1 VKLTTVA
8 IVAVDGFS
16 PFHYSVPCIL
26 FGDSVSGKKRFNVTI
41 CAENPGLLTSREG
54 FALNA
59 TEDYSAIRQAD
70 IVVVPYWAH
79 VLERPP
85 QTLLDSLVQARDNG
99 AEIVG
104 LCLGSFVLG
113 YAGILNG
120 KRAATHWEFERQ
132 FQSLFPAVQLDIN
145 ALYVD
150 DDNIITSAGTAAALD
165 CCQYIIR
172 QRFGSEVANQIARRM
187 IVPPHREG
195 GQAQFIAQPVPET
208 TRDARINNLI
218 DYLQHNISQP
228 LNLDALAESVAMSRR
243 TLTRHFMKATG
254 MSVVSWITAERLR
267 RSQLLLESSNLPVEA
282 VAEQVGYLSAVT
294 LRQQFKARFG
304 VSPAEWRKT
313 FRTQS
318 QAG

>member
-1 VKLTTVA
+1 MKLTTVA

-165 CCQYIIR
+165 CCLYIIR
-172 QRFGSEVANQIARRM
+172 QRFGSVIANQIARRM

>member
-1 VKLTTVA
+1 MKLTTVA

-26 FGDSVSGKKRFNVTI
+26 FGDTVSGKKRFNVTI

-59 TEDYSAIRQAD
+59 TQDYSAIRQAD

-79 VLERPP
+79 VLECPP

-113 YAGILNG
+113 YAGILDG

-132 FQSLFPAVQLDIN
+132 FQSLFPAVELDIN

-165 CCQYIIR
+165 CCLYIIR

-208 TRDARINNLI
+208 TRDARINNLN
-218 DYLQHNISQP
+218 DYLQRNISQP
-228 LNLDALAESVAMSRR
+228 LNLDTLAESVAMSRR

-254 MSVVSWITAERLR
+254 MSVASWITAERLR
-267 RSQLLLESSNLPVEA
+267 RSQLLLESSNLPIEA

-313 FRTQS
+313 FRMRS
-318 QAG
+318 

>member
-1 VKLTTVA
+1 M
-8 IVAVDGFS
+8 VAVDGFS

-26 FGDSVSGKKRFNVTI
+26 FGDTVSGKKRFEVTI
-41 CAENPGLLTSREG
+41 CAEKPGLLTSRDG

-59 TEDYSAIRQAD
+59 TQDYSAIGLAD
-70 IVVVPYWAH
+70 IVVVPYWQH

-85 QTLLDSLVQARDNG
+85 QTLLDSLVQARDKG
-99 AEIVG
+99 AQIVG

-113 YAGILNG
+113 YAGILDG

-132 FQSLFPAVQLDIN
+132 FQSLFPAVALDIN

-165 CCQYIIR
+165 CCLYIIR

-218 DYLQHNISQP
+218 DYLQRNISQP
-228 LNLDALAESVAMSRR
+228 LNLNALAASVAMSRR

-254 MSVVSWITAERLR
+254 MSVVSWIAAERLR
-267 RSQLLLESSNLPVEA
+267 RSQLLLESSNLPIEA

-294 LRQQFKARFG
+294 WRQQFKARFG

-313 FRTQS
+313 FRLRS
-318 QAG
+318 

>member
-1 VKLTTVA
+1 MKLTTVA

-26 FGDSVSGKKRFNVTI
+26 FGDTVSGKKRFNVTI

-59 TEDYSAIRQAD
+59 TQDYSAIRQAD
-70 IVVVPYWAH
+70 IVVAPYWAH
-79 VLERPP
+79 VLECPP

-113 YAGILNG
+113 YAGILDG

-132 FQSLFPAVQLDIN
+132 FQSLFPAVELDIN

-165 CCQYIIR
+165 CCLYIIR

-218 DYLQHNISQP
+218 DYLQRNISQP
-228 LNLDALAESVAMSRR
+228 LNLDTLAESVAMSRR

-254 MSVVSWITAERLR
+254 MSVASWITAERLR
-267 RSQLLLESSNLPVEA
+267 RSQLLLESSNLPIEA

-313 FRTQS
+313 FRMRS
-318 QAG
+318 

>member
-1 VKLTTVA
+1 MKLTTVA

-26 FGDSVSGKKRFNVTI
+26 FGDTVSGKKRFNVTI

-59 TEDYSAIRQAD
+59 TQDYSAIRQAD

-79 VLERPP
+79 VLECPP

-113 YAGILNG
+113 YAGILDG

-132 FQSLFPAVQLDIN
+132 FQSLFPAVELDIN

-165 CCQYIIR
+165 CCLYIIR

-218 DYLQHNISQP
+218 DYLQRNISQP
-228 LNLDALAESVAMSRR
+228 LNLDTLAESVAMSRR

-254 MSVVSWITAERLR
+254 MSVASWITAERLR
-267 RSQLLLESSNLPVEA
+267 RSQLLLESSNLPIEA

-313 FRTQS
+313 FCMRS
-318 QAG
+318 

>member
-1 VKLTTVA
+1 MKLTTVA

-26 FGDSVSGKKRFNVTI
+26 FGDTVSGKKRFEVTI
-41 CAENPGLLTSREG
+41 CAEKPGLLTSRDG

-59 TEDYSAIRQAD
+59 AQDYSAIGQAD
-70 IVVVPYWAH
+70 IVVVPYWQH

-85 QTLLDSLVQARDNG
+85 QTLLDSLVQARDKG
-99 AEIVG
+99 AQIVG

-113 YAGILNG
+113 YAGILDG

-132 FQSLFPAVQLDIN
+132 FQSLFPAVALDIN

-165 CCQYIIR
+165 CCLYIIC

-218 DYLQHNISQP
+218 DYLQRNISQP
-228 LNLDALAESVAMSRR
+228 LNLNALAASVAMSRR

-254 MSVVSWITAERLR
+254 MSVVSWIAAERLR
-267 RSQLLLESSNLPVEA
+267 RSQLLLESSNLPIEA

-294 LRQQFKARFG
+294 WRQQFKARFG

-313 FRTQS
+313 FRLRS
-318 QAG
+318 

>member
-1 VKLTTVA
+1 MKLTTVA
-8 IVAVDGFS
+8 MVAVDGFS

-26 FGDSVSGKKRFNVTI
+26 FGDTVSGKKRFEVTI
-41 CAENPGLLTSREG
+41 CAEKPGLLTSRDG

-59 TEDYSAIRQAD
+59 TQDYSAIGLAD
-70 IVVVPYWAH
+70 IVVVPYWQH

-85 QTLLDSLVQARDNG
+85 QTLLDSLVQARDKG
-99 AEIVG
+99 AQIVG

-113 YAGILNG
+113 YAGILDG

-132 FQSLFPAVQLDIN
+132 FQSLFPAVALDIN

-165 CCQYIIR
+165 CCLYIIR
-172 QRFGSEVANQIARRM
+172 QRFGCEVANQIARRM

-218 DYLQHNISQP
+218 DYLQRNISQP
-228 LNLDALAESVAMSRR
+228 LNLDALAASVAMSRR

-254 MSVVSWITAERLR
+254 MSVVSWIAAERLR
-267 RSQLLLESSNLPVEA
+267 RSQLLLESSNLPIEA

-294 LRQQFKARFG
+294 WRQQFKARFG

-313 FRTQS
+313 FRLRS
-318 QAG
+318 

>member
-26 FGDSVSGKKRFNVTI
+26 FGDTVSGKKRFNVTI

-59 TEDYSAIRQAD
+59 TQDYSAIRQAD

-79 VLERPP
+79 VLECPP

-113 YAGILNG
+113 YAGILDG

-132 FQSLFPAVQLDIN
+132 FQSLFPAVELDIN

-165 CCQYIIR
+165 CCLYIIR

-218 DYLQHNISQP
+218 DYLQRNISQP
-228 LNLDALAESVAMSRR
+228 LNLDTLAESVAMSRR

-254 MSVVSWITAERLR
+254 MSVASWITAERLR
-267 RSQLLLESSNLPVEA
+267 RSQLLLESSNLPIEA

-313 FRTQS
+313 FCMRS
-318 QAG
+318 